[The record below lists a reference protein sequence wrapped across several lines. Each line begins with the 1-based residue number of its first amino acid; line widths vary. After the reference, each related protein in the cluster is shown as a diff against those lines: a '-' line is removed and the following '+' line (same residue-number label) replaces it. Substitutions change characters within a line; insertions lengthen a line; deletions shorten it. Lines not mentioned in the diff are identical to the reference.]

1 MKPSLYIHIF
11 LQRGFKHP
19 ANIKP
24 VTRWSTKIMEKV
36 SVIIPTYNKAR
47 YIGRTVDSVL
57 KQTYPNI
64 EIIVVDDGSTDHT
77 SDVLSQYQSTVSH
90 IWQPNQGPSAARN
103 TGLNASSGDF
113 LLFLDSDDIVTPDK
127 LALQTVA
134 LEKQSR
140 LGRRLFRLAIYR
152 PG

>member
-1 MKPSLYIHIF
+1 
-11 LQRGFKHP
+11 
-19 ANIKP
+19 
-24 VTRWSTKIMEKV
+24 MEKV